1 MDTNEIITAARDA
14 MTVRRVFGDPQV
26 QDGVTVIPAALV
38 IGGMGAGSGQRGGDA
53 GDSGDGGG
61 FGVIVLPR
69 GRIYDQRRTSALA
82 PNRQRQPAG
91 RRTHGGR
98 GHLPARPLPLQF
110 SAAAGGDAMRDVIA
124 S

>member
-14 MTVRRVFGDPQV
+14 MTVRRVFGDPHV

-61 FGVIVLPR
+61 FGVIALPR
-69 GRIYDQRRTSALA
+69 GALA
-82 PNRQRQPAG
+82 ISAG
-91 RRTHGGR
+91 RVRWHPTVSVNLLVVAATAVAVTYLR
-98 GHLPARPLPLQF
+98 ARSRSTRPP
-110 SAAAGGDAMRDVIA
+110 G
-124 S
+124 

>member
-53 GDSGDGGG
+53 GEAGDSGDGGG
-61 FGVIVLPR
+61 FGVIALPR
-69 GRIYDQRRTSALA
+69 GAFTISAGRVRWHPTVSVNLLVVA
-82 PNRQRQPAG
+82 PTAVAVTYLRARARSSSRPPPAG
-91 RRTHGGR
+91 T
-98 GHLPARPLPLQF
+98 P
-110 SAAAGGDAMRDVIA
+110 
-124 S
+124 